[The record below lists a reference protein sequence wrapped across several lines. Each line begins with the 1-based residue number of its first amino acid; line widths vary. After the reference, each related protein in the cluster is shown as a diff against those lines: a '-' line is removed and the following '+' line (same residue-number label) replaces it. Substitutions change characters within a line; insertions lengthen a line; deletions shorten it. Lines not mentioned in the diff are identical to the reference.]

1 MVSLA
6 DILGNAMPNE
16 HYAVKILTEIRDALG
31 VGSKPM
37 LSDLPEIIRR
47 MRRDSERYSK
57 LRKLNPNEFTELW
70 REALRG
76 RNFDAMVDVLL

>member
-47 MRRDSERYSK
+47 MRRDSERYNK
-57 LRKLNPNEFTELW
+57 LRKLNPNEF
-70 REALRG
+70 ADLRYCYAHCS
-76 RNFDAMVDVLL
+76 NFDTILDRIE

>member
-6 DILGNAMPNE
+6 DILGNAMSNE
-16 HYAVKILTEIRDALG
+16 HYTVKILTEIRDALG

-37 LSDLPEIIRR
+37 LSDLPVIIRR

-57 LRKLNPNEFTELW
+57 LRKLSPNEFTELW
-70 REALRG
+70 CEALRG